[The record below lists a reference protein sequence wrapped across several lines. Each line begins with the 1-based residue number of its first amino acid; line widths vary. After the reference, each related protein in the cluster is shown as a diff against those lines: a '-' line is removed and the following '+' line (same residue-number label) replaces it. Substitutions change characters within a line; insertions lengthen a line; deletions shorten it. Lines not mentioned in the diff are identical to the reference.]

1 MSEDQSIEG
10 FGSKTQRSIQGV
22 YAKGLSSY
30 HAEQS
35 SMVL

>member
-22 YAKGLSSY
+22 YSKGLSGY
-30 HAEQS
+30 HVE
-35 SMVL
+35 